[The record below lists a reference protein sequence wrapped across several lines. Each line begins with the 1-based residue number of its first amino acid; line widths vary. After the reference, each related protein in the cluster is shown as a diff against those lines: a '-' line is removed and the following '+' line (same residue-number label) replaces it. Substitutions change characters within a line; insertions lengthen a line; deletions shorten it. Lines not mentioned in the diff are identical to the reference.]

1 MKNGHCSEGRAI
13 GWQESRQMVDDPS
26 ESSEADD
33 DTKRGGEV
41 NDGWPGQG
49 GEWVSVARDAGRGDA
64 VFESPFRSLFLPL
77 VGHLPCSV
85 PLCILPLLP
94 SQQNKMKTASS

>member
-1 MKNGHCSEGRAI
+1 
-13 GWQESRQMVDDPS
+13 MVDDPS

-49 GEWVSVARDAGRGDA
+49 GV
-64 VFESPFRSLFLPL
+64 
-77 VGHLPCSV
+77 
-85 PLCILPLLP
+85 
-94 SQQNKMKTASS
+94 